1 MKPPHY
7 KKFLIIGFVIITV
20 LGIFLPG
27 ILLHA
32 TFSSKLGSVNTIS
45 ADLYNTSNS
54 AISRNA
60 SQKLSEYDRIR
71 LISGVWNSTMKEI
84 DSSLLNVSEVEAV
97 ELARAAISK
106 LYEAGAYP
114 YQFDSSYDHWY
125 SWETKCYQCTENA
138 FHTYSAY
145 FWKVSFY
152 HYDTNEMH
160 EVLIT
165 ENGTLLAVRNN
176 QTDDTLDKLSGS
188 WNTTMRQYFKNQ
200 YPSIDSIAFFENKEN
215 YDDSS
220 RKLPVYEILDLKNFT
235 PGYNSILVLNNP
247 SITNYS
253 DFEKMVSVQIPDN
266 TEVYHVYRYSNH
278 EYFLICFIPWEQN
291 TQDLP

>member
-1 MKPPHY
+1 MKPLHY
-7 KKFLIIGFVIITV
+7 KKFLIIGFIVITV

-32 TFSSKLGSVNTIS
+32 TFSSKLDSVNTVS

-60 SQKLSEYDRIR
+60 SQKLSEYERIK
-71 LISGVWNSTMKEI
+71 LISGAWDSTMTEV
-84 DSSLLNVSEVEAV
+84 DSSLLNISDVEAV
-97 ELARAAISK
+97 ELARTAISK

-114 YQFDSSYDHWY
+114 YQFDSFYDNWY
-125 SWETKCYQCTENA
+125 SWETHCYQCTENS

-152 HYDTNEMH
+152 HYDTNEIH

-176 QTDDTLDKLSGS
+176 QTNDTLDQLSGS
-188 WNTTMRQYFKNQ
+188 WNTTMKKYFENQ
-200 YPSIDSIAFFENKEN
+200 YPSTASIAFFENKEE
-215 YDDSS
+215 YDNEGH
-220 RKLPVYEILDLKNFT
+220 KLPTYEVLDLKNFT
-235 PGYNSILVLNNP
+235 PGYSSLLVLNNP

-253 DFEKMVSVQIPDN
+253 DFEKMVSGQIPDS
-266 TEVYHVYRYSNH
+266 TEVYLVYRYSNY
-278 EYFLICFIPWEQN
+278 EYFLICFIPWE
-291 TQDLP
+291 